1 MQADERPV
9 QLYDCIGSVET
20 ISYAGAVS
28 PSVLGFRILE
38 SYVPLR
44 DEGSGSVPALKS
56 FHTPYNEKGAPMKY
70 EEAMEY
76 MDCKVNKL
84 GSVPGLDS
92 IRELLNRMGNPQ
104 ESLAFIHVAGTNGK
118 GSVSTLIAN
127 ALTDNGYKVGRYISP
142 VISDYR
148 ERIQVNNR
156 MISKNA
162 VADGL
167 TEIFDIC
174 TAMEE
179 EGLAHPTAFE
189 IETALGFQY
198 FTDKK
203 CDFVVLETGMGGTLD
218 ATNIIKNTKLCVFV
232 SISMDHMAFLGNTL
246 AEIAA
251 NKAGILKSGCKA
263 VSAPQSEEVL
273 NVLNNACKG
282 LNVPF
287 TAVSRDDIK
296 VGRQSLKG
304 QKISYKSFKQVEV
317 PLLGSFQAEN
327 AALALEALSVLQESG
342 LKLKEDKIRRGF
354 LDSVWP
360 ARFEILSKK
369 PYIIADGA
377 HNEDAVKKL
386 METMRFYFTNQRIIY
401 IMGVLKD
408 KDYTSM
414 IKESVPM
421 AEFVFTVTS
430 PNKER
435 ALPAFELAKQIR
447 EYNPNVTATD
457 SVEEAL
463 EMARLMAGEDGVVL
477 AFGSLSYMGKLRACF
492 AKEKR

>member
-1 MQADERPV
+1 
-9 QLYDCIGSVET
+9 
-20 ISYAGAVS
+20 
-28 PSVLGFRILE
+28 
-38 SYVPLR
+38 
-44 DEGSGSVPALKS
+44 
-56 FHTPYNEKGAPMKY
+56 MKY
-70 EEAMEY
+70 EETMEY
-76 MDCKVNKL
+76 MELKVNKL

-104 ESLAFIHVAGTNGK
+104 DHLPFIHIAGTNGK

-127 ALTDNGYKVGRYISP
+127 ALIANGYKVGRYISP

-162 VADGL
+162 VAAGL
-167 TEIFDIC
+167 SEIFDIC
-174 TAMEE
+174 TDMEQ
-179 EGLAHPTAFE
+179 EGLSHPTAFE
-189 IETALGFQY
+189 IETALSFQY
-198 FTDKK
+198 FMDKK

-218 ATNIIKNTKLCVFV
+218 ATNIVKNTKLCVFV
-232 SISMDHMAFLGNTL
+232 SISMDHMAFLGETL
-246 AEIAA
+246 SEIAT

-263 VSAPQSEEVL
+263 VSAPQNEDVL
-273 NVLNNACKG
+273 NVLKEVCDG

-287 TAVSRDDIK
+287 TAVCEADIK

-304 QKISYKSFKQVEV
+304 QKITYKNYKQMDV
-317 PLLGSFQAEN
+317 PLLGSFQSEN
-327 AALALEALSVLQESG
+327 AALALEALTVLQESG
-342 LKLKEDKIRRGF
+342 LKLKEEKIRKGF
-354 LDSVWP
+354 LESTWP

-377 HNEDAVKKL
+377 HNEAAVKKL

-408 KDYTSM
+408 KDYTTM
-414 IKESVPM
+414 IQESAPM
-421 AEFVFTVTS
+421 AEVIFTVTP

-435 ALPAFELAKQIR
+435 ALPAFELAKEIR

-463 EMARLMAGEDGVVL
+463 ELAKLMAGEDGVVL
-477 AFGSLSYMGKLRACF
+477 AFGSLSYMGRLRACF
-492 AKEKR
+492 NDKK

>member
-1 MQADERPV
+1 
-9 QLYDCIGSVET
+9 
-20 ISYAGAVS
+20 
-28 PSVLGFRILE
+28 
-38 SYVPLR
+38 
-44 DEGSGSVPALKS
+44 
-56 FHTPYNEKGAPMKY
+56 MKY
-70 EEAMEY
+70 EETMEY
-76 MDCKVNKL
+76 MECKVNKL

-92 IRELLNRMGNPQ
+92 IRELLKRMGNPQ
-104 ESLAFIHVAGTNGK
+104 DNLHFIHVAGTNGK

-127 ALTDNGYKVGRYISP
+127 ALTANGYKVGRYISP

-156 MISKNA
+156 MISKSA

-167 TEIFDIC
+167 STIFDIC
-174 TAMEE
+174 TAMEK
-179 EGLAHPTAFE
+179 EGLSHPTAFE

-218 ATNIIKNTKLCVFV
+218 ATNIIENTKLCVFV
-232 SISMDHMAFLGNTL
+232 SISMDHMAFLGDTL
-246 AEIAA
+246 AEIAT
-251 NKAGILKSGCKA
+251 NKAGILKKGCKA

-273 NVLNNACKG
+273 NVLDKACEG

-287 TAVSRDDIK
+287 TAVLKDDIK

-304 QKISYKSFKQVEV
+304 QKMSYKDFKQVEV

-327 AALALEALSVLQESG
+327 AALALEALTVLQASG
-342 LKLKEDKIRRGF
+342 VRLKEDKIRKGF
-354 LDSVWP
+354 MESVWP

-386 METMRFYFTNQRIIY
+386 METVRFYFTNHRIIY

-414 IKESVPM
+414 IRESVPM
-421 AEFVFTVTS
+421 AEVVFTVTS

-463 EMARLMAGEDGVVL
+463 EMARLMAGENGVVV
-477 AFGSLSYMGKLRACF
+477 AFGSLSYMGKLKACF
-492 AKEKR
+492 EQVKK

>member
-1 MQADERPV
+1 
-9 QLYDCIGSVET
+9 
-20 ISYAGAVS
+20 
-28 PSVLGFRILE
+28 
-38 SYVPLR
+38 
-44 DEGSGSVPALKS
+44 
-56 FHTPYNEKGAPMKY
+56 MKY
-70 EEAMEY
+70 EEVMEY
-76 MDCKVNKL
+76 MECKVNKL

-104 ESLAFIHVAGTNGK
+104 DELTFIHVAGTNGK

-127 ALTDNGYKVGRYISP
+127 ALAANGYKVGRYISP

-156 MISKNA
+156 MISKKA

-167 TEIFDIC
+167 TGIFDIC
-174 TAMEE
+174 TAMEAD
-179 EGLAHPTAFE
+179 GLAHPTAFE
-189 IETALGFQY
+189 IETALGFRY
-198 FTDKK
+198 FKDKK

-218 ATNIIKNTKLCVFV
+218 ATNIIRNTKLCVFV

-246 AEIAA
+246 QEIAT

-492 AKEKR
+492 EKKR

>member
-1 MQADERPV
+1 
-9 QLYDCIGSVET
+9 
-20 ISYAGAVS
+20 
-28 PSVLGFRILE
+28 
-38 SYVPLR
+38 
-44 DEGSGSVPALKS
+44 
-56 FHTPYNEKGAPMKY
+56 MKY
-70 EEAMEY
+70 EETMEY
-76 MDCKVNKL
+76 MECKVNKL

-92 IRELLNRMGNPQ
+92 IRELLKRMGNPQ
-104 ESLAFIHVAGTNGK
+104 DNLHFIHVAGTNGK

-127 ALTDNGYKVGRYISP
+127 ALTANGYKVGRYISP

-156 MISKNA
+156 MISKSA

-167 TEIFDIC
+167 STIFDIC
-174 TAMEE
+174 TAMEK
-179 EGLAHPTAFE
+179 EGLSHPTAFE

-218 ATNIIKNTKLCVFV
+218 ATNIIENTKLCVFV
-232 SISMDHMAFLGNTL
+232 SISMDHMAFLGDTL
-246 AEIAA
+246 AEIAT
-251 NKAGILKSGCKA
+251 NKAGILKKGCKA

-273 NVLNNACKG
+273 NVLDKACEG

-287 TAVSRDDIK
+287 TAVLKDDIK

-304 QKISYKSFKQVEV
+304 QKMSYKDFKQVEV
-317 PLLGSFQAEN
+317 PLLGSFQAGN
-327 AALALEALSVLQESG
+327 AALALEALTVLQASG
-342 LKLKEDKIRRGF
+342 VRLKEDKIRKGF
-354 LDSVWP
+354 MESVWP

-386 METMRFYFTNQRIIY
+386 METVRFYFTNHRIIY

-414 IKESVPM
+414 IRESVPM

-463 EMARLMAGEDGVVL
+463 EMARLMAGENGVVV
-477 AFGSLSYMGKLRACF
+477 AFGSLSYMGKLKACF
-492 AKEKR
+492 EQVKK

>member
-1 MQADERPV
+1 
-9 QLYDCIGSVET
+9 
-20 ISYAGAVS
+20 
-28 PSVLGFRILE
+28 
-38 SYVPLR
+38 
-44 DEGSGSVPALKS
+44 
-56 FHTPYNEKGAPMKY
+56 MKY
-70 EEAMEY
+70 DEVMEY
-76 MDCKVNKL
+76 MELKINKL

-104 ESLAFIHVAGTNGK
+104 DKLTFIHVAGTNGK

-127 ALTDNGYKVGRYISP
+127 ALIANGYKVGRYISP

-156 MISKNA
+156 MISKTA
-162 VADGL
+162 VAEGL
-167 TEIFDIC
+167 SALFEIC
-174 TAMEE
+174 SAMEK
-179 EGLAHPTAFE
+179 EGLAHPTSFE

-198 FTDKK
+198 FLDKK

-218 ATNIIKNTKLCVFV
+218 ATNIVTNTKLCVFT

-246 AEIAA
+246 AEIAR
-251 NKAGILKSGCKA
+251 NKAGILKNGCMA
-263 VSAPQSEEVL
+263 VSAPQKEEALLVL
-273 NVLNNACKG
+273 QEACKAKK
-282 LNVPF
+282 VSF
-287 TAVSRDDIK
+287 TAVTGKDIK
-296 VGRQSLKG
+296 NGRQSLKG
-304 QKISYKSFKQVEV
+304 QKLSYKDFKQMEI
-317 PLLGSFQAEN
+317 PLIGSFQAEN
-327 AALALEALSVLQESG
+327 AALALEALAVLQEDG
-342 LKLKEDKIRRGF
+342 LKLKEEKIRKGF

-386 METMRFYFTNQRIIY
+386 METVRFYFTNHRIIY

-408 KDYTSM
+408 KDYTPM
-414 IKESVPM
+414 IQESASL
-421 AEFVFTVTS
+421 AEFIFTITP

-435 ALPAFELAKQIR
+435 ALPAFELAKEVR
-447 EYNPNVTATD
+447 EYNSNVTAAD

-477 AFGSLSYMGKLRACF
+477 AFGSLSYMGKLRTCF
-492 AKEKR
+492 ENKK

>member
-1 MQADERPV
+1 
-9 QLYDCIGSVET
+9 
-20 ISYAGAVS
+20 
-28 PSVLGFRILE
+28 
-38 SYVPLR
+38 
-44 DEGSGSVPALKS
+44 
-56 FHTPYNEKGAPMKY
+56 MKY
-70 EEAMEY
+70 EEVMEY
-76 MDCKVNKL
+76 IECKVNKL

-104 ESLAFIHVAGTNGK
+104 DELAFIHVAGTNGK
-118 GSVSTLIAN
+118 GSVSTLITN
-127 ALTDNGYKVGRYISP
+127 ALTANGYKVGRYISP

-148 ERIQVNNR
+148 ERIQINNR

-167 TEIFDIC
+167 TGIFDIC
-174 TAMEE
+174 TAMEAD
-179 EGLAHPTAFE
+179 GIAHPTAFE

-198 FTDKK
+198 FKDKK
-203 CDFVVLETGMGGTLD
+203 CDFIVLETGMGGTLD
-218 ATNIIKNTKLCVFV
+218 ATNIIRNTKLCVFV

-246 AEIAA
+246 QEIAT

-304 QKISYKSFKQVEV
+304 QKISYKSFKQMEV

-342 LKLKEDKIRRGF
+342 LKLKEDKIRKGF

-414 IKESVPM
+414 IRESVPM

-492 AKEKR
+492 EKKR

>member
-1 MQADERPV
+1 
-9 QLYDCIGSVET
+9 
-20 ISYAGAVS
+20 
-28 PSVLGFRILE
+28 
-38 SYVPLR
+38 
-44 DEGSGSVPALKS
+44 
-56 FHTPYNEKGAPMKY
+56 MKY
-70 EEAMEY
+70 EETMEY
-76 MDCKVNKL
+76 MECKVNKL

-92 IRELLNRMGNPQ
+92 IRELLKRMGNPQ
-104 ESLAFIHVAGTNGK
+104 DNLQFIHVAGTNGK

-127 ALTDNGYKVGRYISP
+127 ALTANGYKVGRYISP

-148 ERIQVNNR
+148 ERIQINNR

-167 TEIFDIC
+167 SGIFEIC
-174 TAMEE
+174 TAMEK

-189 IETALGFQY
+189 IETALGFRY

-218 ATNIIKNTKLCVFV
+218 ATNIIENTKLCVFA
-232 SISMDHMAFLGNTL
+232 SISMDHMAFLGDSL
-246 AEIAA
+246 EEIAT
-251 NKAGILKSGCKA
+251 NKSGILKSGCKA
-263 VSAPQSEEVL
+263 VSAPQSAEVL
-273 NVLNNACKG
+273 NVLNKACEA

-287 TAVSRDDIK
+287 TAVKRENVK
-296 VGRQSLKG
+296 VGRQSLNG
-304 QKISYKSFKQVEV
+304 QKISYKHFKQVDV

-327 AALALEALSVLQESG
+327 AALALEALAVLGEGGIQ
-342 LKLKEDKIRRGF
+342 LKEEKIRKGF

-414 IKESVPM
+414 IQESAPM
-421 AEFVFTVTS
+421 AEFIFTVTS

-447 EYNPNVTATD
+447 EYNPNVTAAD

-463 EMARLMAGEDGVVL
+463 EMARLMAGGDGVVL

-492 AKEKR
+492 LEKK

>member
-1 MQADERPV
+1 
-9 QLYDCIGSVET
+9 
-20 ISYAGAVS
+20 
-28 PSVLGFRILE
+28 
-38 SYVPLR
+38 
-44 DEGSGSVPALKS
+44 
-56 FHTPYNEKGAPMKY
+56 MKY

-76 MDCKVNKL
+76 MECKVNKL

-92 IRELLNRMGNPQ
+92 IRDLLNRMGNPQ
-104 ESLAFIHVAGTNGK
+104 EKLTFIHVAGTNGK

-127 ALTDNGYKVGRYISP
+127 ALTANGYKIGRYISP

-174 TAMEE
+174 TAMEA

-198 FTDKK
+198 FKDKK

-218 ATNIIKNTKLCVFV
+218 ATNIVQNTKLCVFA

-246 AEIAA
+246 AEIAG

-263 VSAPQSEEVL
+263 VSAPQCEEAA
-273 NVLNNACKG
+273 NVLKEACES

-287 TAVSRDDIK
+287 TMVKRETIK

-304 QKISYKSFKQVEV
+304 QKFSYQSYKQVEI
-317 PLLGSFQAEN
+317 PLLGTFQAEN
-327 AALALEALSVLQESG
+327 AALALEALTVLATDG
-342 LKLKEDKIRRGF
+342 IKLKEDKIRKGF
-354 LDSVWP
+354 MESQWP
-360 ARFEILSKK
+360 ARFEILSKN

-386 METMRFYFTNQRIIY
+386 METLRFYFTNQRIIY

-408 KDYTSM
+408 KDYTQM
-414 IKESVPM
+414 IRESAPM
-421 AEFVFTVTS
+421 AEFIFTVTS

-457 SVEEAL
+457 SVEEAV
-463 EMARLMAGEDGVVL
+463 EMAKLMAGEDGVVL

-492 AKEKR
+492 EKK

>member
-1 MQADERPV
+1 
-9 QLYDCIGSVET
+9 
-20 ISYAGAVS
+20 
-28 PSVLGFRILE
+28 
-38 SYVPLR
+38 
-44 DEGSGSVPALKS
+44 
-56 FHTPYNEKGAPMKY
+56 MKY
-70 EEAMEY
+70 EEVMEY
-76 MDCKVNKL
+76 MECKVNKL

-104 ESLAFIHVAGTNGK
+104 EELTFIHVAGTNGK

-127 ALTDNGYKVGRYISP
+127 ALTANGYKIGRYISP

-167 TEIFDIC
+167 SEIFEIC
-174 TAMEE
+174 AAMEE

-198 FTDKK
+198 FKDKK

-218 ATNIIKNTKLCVFV
+218 ATNIVTNTKLCVFA
-232 SISMDHMAFLGNTL
+232 SISMDHMAFLGDTL

-263 VSAPQSEEVL
+263 VSAPQSEEAANVLTEACESL
-273 NVLNNACKG
+273 NVSFAMVK
-282 LNVPF
+282 
-287 TAVSRDDIK
+287 REDIK
-296 VGRQSLKG
+296 AGRQSLKG
-304 QKISYKSFKQVEV
+304 QKLSYRNYKQVEI
-317 PLLGSFQAEN
+317 PLLGTFQAEN
-327 AALALEALSVLQESG
+327 AALALEALTVLETDG
-342 LKLKEDKIRRGF
+342 VKLKEDKIRKGF
-354 LDSVWP
+354 MESQWP

-408 KDYTSM
+408 KDYTQM
-414 IKESVPM
+414 IRESAPM
-421 AEFVFTVTS
+421 AEFIFTVTS

-435 ALPAFELAKQIR
+435 ALPAFDLAKQIR

-492 AKEKR
+492 EKK

>member
-1 MQADERPV
+1 
-9 QLYDCIGSVET
+9 
-20 ISYAGAVS
+20 
-28 PSVLGFRILE
+28 
-38 SYVPLR
+38 
-44 DEGSGSVPALKS
+44 
-56 FHTPYNEKGAPMKY
+56 MKY
-70 EEAMEY
+70 EETMEY
-76 MDCKVNKL
+76 MECKVNKL

-92 IRELLNRMGNPQ
+92 IRELLQRMDNPQ
-104 ESLAFIHVAGTNGK
+104 DKLQFIHVAGTNGK

-127 ALTDNGYKVGRYISP
+127 ALTANGYKVGRYISP
-142 VISDYR
+142 VLSDYR
-148 ERIQVNNR
+148 ERIQMNNR

-162 VADGL
+162 VAEGL
-167 TEIFDIC
+167 TQIFELC

-198 FTDKK
+198 FADKK

-218 ATNIIKNTKLCVFV
+218 ATNIVENTKLCVFV
-232 SISMDHMAFLGNTL
+232 SISMDHMAFLGDSL
-246 AEIAA
+246 AEIAT
-251 NKAGILKSGCKA
+251 NKAGILKKGCKA
-263 VSAPQSEEVL
+263 VSAPQSKEVL
-273 NVLNNACKG
+273 NVLQEACEG

-287 TAVSRDDIK
+287 RAVQRDDFK
-296 VGRQSLKG
+296 VGRQTLKG
-304 QKISYKSFKQVEV
+304 QKISYKQYKHVEV

-327 AALALEALSVLQESG
+327 AALALEALNLLNESG
-342 LKLKEDKIRRGF
+342 VKLKEDKIRKGF
-354 LDSVWP
+354 MDSVWP
-360 ARFEILSKK
+360 ARFEILSQK

-386 METMRFYFTNQRIIY
+386 METLRFYFTNRRIIY

-408 KDYTSM
+408 KDYSSM
-414 IKESVPM
+414 IQESVPM
-421 AEFVFTVTS
+421 AEFIFTVTS

-435 ALPAFELAKQIR
+435 ALPAIELAKQIR

-463 EMARLMAGEDGVVL
+463 EMARLMAGDDGVVL

-492 AKEKR
+492 EKKTK

>member
-1 MQADERPV
+1 
-9 QLYDCIGSVET
+9 
-20 ISYAGAVS
+20 
-28 PSVLGFRILE
+28 
-38 SYVPLR
+38 
-44 DEGSGSVPALKS
+44 
-56 FHTPYNEKGAPMKY
+56 MKY

-76 MDCKVNKL
+76 MELKVNKL

-104 ESLAFIHVAGTNGK
+104 DNLQFIHVAGTNGK

-127 ALTDNGYKVGRYISP
+127 ALTANGYRVGRYISP

-156 MISKNA
+156 MISPKA

-167 TEIFDIC
+167 STIFDIC
-174 TAMEE
+174 KVMELQ
-179 EGLAHPTAFE
+179 GLTHPTAFE

-218 ATNIIKNTKLCVFV
+218 ATNIVENTKLCVFV
-232 SISMDHMAFLGNTL
+232 SISMDHMAFLGNSL
-246 AEIAA
+246 AEIAS
-251 NKAGILKSGCKA
+251 NKAGILKSGCRA
-263 VSAPQSEEVL
+263 VSAPQNEETA
-273 NVLNNACKG
+273 NVLKKACERI
-282 LNVPF
+282 NVPF
-287 TAVSRDDIK
+287 TAVLKEDIK
-296 VGRQSLKG
+296 VRRQSLKG
-304 QKISYKSFKQVEV
+304 QKISYQNFKQVEV
-317 PLLGSFQAEN
+317 PLLGNFQAEN

-342 LKLKEDKIRRGF
+342 VKLKEDKIRKGF
-354 LDSVWP
+354 MESVWP

-386 METMRFYFTNQRIIY
+386 METMRFYFTNHRIIY

-414 IKESVPM
+414 IQESVPM
-421 AEFVFTVTS
+421 AEFVFTITS

-435 ALPAFELAKQIR
+435 ALPALELAKQVR
-447 EYNPNVTATD
+447 EYNPNVTAAD

-463 EMARLMAGEDGVVL
+463 EMARLMAGEDGVIL

-492 AKEKR
+492 EKEKR

>member
-1 MQADERPV
+1 
-9 QLYDCIGSVET
+9 
-20 ISYAGAVS
+20 
-28 PSVLGFRILE
+28 
-38 SYVPLR
+38 
-44 DEGSGSVPALKS
+44 
-56 FHTPYNEKGAPMKY
+56 MKY
-70 EEAMEY
+70 EEVMEY
-76 MDCKVNKL
+76 MECKVNKL

-104 ESLAFIHVAGTNGK
+104 DALTFIHVAGTNGK

-127 ALTDNGYKVGRYISP
+127 ALTANGYKVGRYISP

-156 MISKNA
+156 MIAKNA
-162 VADGL
+162 VAEGL
-167 TEIFDIC
+167 SGIFDIC
-174 TAMEE
+174 TAMEA
-179 EGLAHPTAFE
+179 EGLVHPTAFE

-198 FTDKK
+198 FMDKK

-218 ATNIIKNTKLCVFV
+218 ATNIVQNTKLCVFT
-232 SISMDHMAFLGNTL
+232 SISMDHMAFLGDTL
-246 AEIAA
+246 TEIAA
-251 NKAGILKSGCKA
+251 NKAGILKNGCKA
-263 VSAPQSEEVL
+263 VSGLQCEEVL
-273 NVLNNACKG
+273 NVLKAASER

-287 TAVSRDDIK
+287 TTVCGTSLK

-304 QKISYKSFKQVEV
+304 QKISYKAFKQMEI
-317 PLLGSFQAEN
+317 PLLGSFQTEN
-327 AALALEALSVLQESG
+327 AALALEALTALQEDG
-342 LKLKEDKIRRGF
+342 VKLKEDKIRKG
-354 LDSVWP
+354 LMDSRWP

-369 PYIIADGA
+369 PYVIADGA
-377 HNEDAVKKL
+377 HNEEAVKKL

-408 KDYTSM
+408 KDYTAM
-414 IKESVPM
+414 IQESVPM
-421 AEFVFTVTS
+421 AEMIFTVTP

-435 ALPAFELAKQIR
+435 AMPAFELAKEISG
-447 EYNPNVTATD
+447 YNPNVTATD

-492 AKEKR
+492 DKREK

>member
-1 MQADERPV
+1 
-9 QLYDCIGSVET
+9 
-20 ISYAGAVS
+20 
-28 PSVLGFRILE
+28 
-38 SYVPLR
+38 
-44 DEGSGSVPALKS
+44 
-56 FHTPYNEKGAPMKY
+56 MKY
-70 EEAMEY
+70 EEVMEY
-76 MDCKVNKL
+76 MECKVNML

-104 ESLAFIHVAGTNGK
+104 DELAFIHVAGTNGK

-127 ALTDNGYKVGRYISP
+127 ALAANGYKVGRYISP

-174 TAMEE
+174 TAMEA

-198 FTDKK
+198 FKDKK

-218 ATNIIKNTKLCVFV
+218 ATNIVTNTKLCVFV
-232 SISMDHMAFLGNTL
+232 SISMDHMAFLGNSL
-246 AEIAA
+246 AEIAG

-263 VSAPQSEEVL
+263 VSAPQSEEVA
-273 NVLNNACKG
+273 NVLKEACEG

-287 TAVSRDDIK
+287 TMVKRGDIK
-296 VGRQSLKG
+296 DGRQSLKG
-304 QKISYKSFKQVEV
+304 QKLSYRNYKQVEI
-317 PLLGSFQAEN
+317 PLLGTFQAEN
-327 AALALEALSVLQESG
+327 AALALEALTVLAADG
-342 LKLKEDKIRRGF
+342 VKLKEDKIRKGF
-354 LDSVWP
+354 MESQWP

-408 KDYTSM
+408 KDYTQM
-414 IKESVPM
+414 IRESAPM
-421 AEFVFTVTS
+421 AEFIFTVTS

-457 SVEEAL
+457 SVEEAV
-463 EMARLMAGEDGVVL
+463 EMAKLMAGEDGVVL

-492 AKEKR
+492 EKK

>member
-1 MQADERPV
+1 
-9 QLYDCIGSVET
+9 
-20 ISYAGAVS
+20 
-28 PSVLGFRILE
+28 
-38 SYVPLR
+38 
-44 DEGSGSVPALKS
+44 
-56 FHTPYNEKGAPMKY
+56 MKY
-70 EEAMEY
+70 EEVMEY
-76 MDCKVNKL
+76 MECKVNKL
-84 GSVPGLDS
+84 GSVLGLDS

-104 ESLAFIHVAGTNGK
+104 DELTFIHVAGTNGK

-127 ALTDNGYKVGRYISP
+127 ALAANGYKVGRYISP

-167 TEIFDIC
+167 TGIFDIC
-174 TAMEE
+174 TAMEAD
-179 EGLAHPTAFE
+179 GLAHPTAFE
-189 IETALGFQY
+189 IETALGFRY
-198 FTDKK
+198 FKDKK
-203 CDFVVLETGMGGTLD
+203 CDFIVLETGMGGTLD
-218 ATNIIKNTKLCVFV
+218 ATNIIRNTKLCVFV

-246 AEIAA
+246 QEIAT

-263 VSAPQSEEVL
+263 VSAAQSEEVL

-342 LKLKEDKIRRGF
+342 LKLKEDKIRKGF

-414 IKESVPM
+414 IRESVPM

-492 AKEKR
+492 EKKR

>member
-1 MQADERPV
+1 
-9 QLYDCIGSVET
+9 
-20 ISYAGAVS
+20 
-28 PSVLGFRILE
+28 
-38 SYVPLR
+38 
-44 DEGSGSVPALKS
+44 
-56 FHTPYNEKGAPMKY
+56 MKY
-70 EEAMEY
+70 EDAMEY
-76 MDCKVNKL
+76 MECKVNKL

-92 IRELLNRMGNPQ
+92 IRELLKRMGNPQ
-104 ESLAFIHVAGTNGK
+104 DTLSFIHVAGTNGK

-127 ALTDNGYKVGRYISP
+127 ALTANGYKVGRYISP

-167 TEIFDIC
+167 SEIFDIC

-218 ATNIIKNTKLCVFV
+218 ATNIVVNTKLCVFA
-232 SISMDHMAFLGNTL
+232 SISMDHMAFLGDTL
-246 AEIAA
+246 EKIAA

-263 VSAPQSEEVL
+263 VSAPQDEMVL
-273 NVLNNACKG
+273 NVLSKACEG

-287 TAVSRDDIK
+287 TAVSRGDIK
-296 VGRQSLKG
+296 SGRQSLKG
-304 QKISYKSFKQVEV
+304 QKLSYKQFKQVEV

-327 AALALEALSVLQESG
+327 TALAIEALMMLQESG
-342 LKLKEDKIRRGF
+342 LKLKEEKIRKGF
-354 LDSVWP
+354 LESVWP

-414 IKESVPM
+414 IQESVPM
-421 AEFVFTVTS
+421 AEFIFTVTS

-447 EYNPNVTATD
+447 EYNPNVTAAD

-463 EMARLMAGEDGVVL
+463 EMASLMAGEDGVVL

-492 AKEKR
+492 GKRKEIK

>member
-1 MQADERPV
+1 
-9 QLYDCIGSVET
+9 
-20 ISYAGAVS
+20 
-28 PSVLGFRILE
+28 
-38 SYVPLR
+38 
-44 DEGSGSVPALKS
+44 
-56 FHTPYNEKGAPMKY
+56 MKY
-70 EEAMEY
+70 EEVMEY
-76 MDCKVNKL
+76 MECKVNML

-104 ESLAFIHVAGTNGK
+104 DELAFIHVAGTNGK
-118 GSVSTLIAN
+118 GSVSTLITN
-127 ALTDNGYKVGRYISP
+127 ALTANGYKVGRYISP

-148 ERIQVNNR
+148 ERIQINNR

-167 TEIFDIC
+167 TGIFDIC
-174 TAMEE
+174 TAMEAD
-179 EGLAHPTAFE
+179 GIAHPTAFE

-198 FTDKK
+198 FKDKK

-218 ATNIIKNTKLCVFV
+218 ATNIIRNTKLCVFV

-246 AEIAA
+246 QEIAT

-342 LKLKEDKIRRGF
+342 LKLKEDKIRKGF

-414 IKESVPM
+414 IRESVPM

-492 AKEKR
+492 EKKR

>member
-1 MQADERPV
+1 
-9 QLYDCIGSVET
+9 
-20 ISYAGAVS
+20 
-28 PSVLGFRILE
+28 
-38 SYVPLR
+38 
-44 DEGSGSVPALKS
+44 
-56 FHTPYNEKGAPMKY
+56 MKY
-70 EEAMEY
+70 EEVMEY
-76 MDCKVNKL
+76 MECKVNML

-92 IRELLNRMGNPQ
+92 IRELLKRMGNPQ
-104 ESLAFIHVAGTNGK
+104 DGLAFIHVAGTNGK

-127 ALTDNGYKVGRYISP
+127 ALAANGYKVGRYISP

-167 TEIFDIC
+167 TGIFDIC
-174 TAMEE
+174 TAMEAD
-179 EGLAHPTAFE
+179 GLAHPTAFE
-189 IETALGFQY
+189 IETALGFRY
-198 FTDKK
+198 FKEKK

-218 ATNIIKNTKLCVFV
+218 ATNIIRNTKLCVFV

-246 AEIAA
+246 QEIAT

-273 NVLNNACKG
+273 NVFNNACKG

-342 LKLKEDKIRRGF
+342 LKLKEDKIRKGF

-492 AKEKR
+492 EKKR

>member
-1 MQADERPV
+1 
-9 QLYDCIGSVET
+9 
-20 ISYAGAVS
+20 
-28 PSVLGFRILE
+28 
-38 SYVPLR
+38 
-44 DEGSGSVPALKS
+44 
-56 FHTPYNEKGAPMKY
+56 MKY
-70 EEAMEY
+70 EEVMEY
-76 MDCKVNKL
+76 MECKVNKL

-104 ESLAFIHVAGTNGK
+104 DELAFIHVAGTNGK
-118 GSVSTLIAN
+118 GSVSTLITN
-127 ALTDNGYKVGRYISP
+127 ALTANGYKVGRYISP

-148 ERIQVNNR
+148 ERIQINNR

-167 TEIFDIC
+167 TGIFDIC
-174 TAMEE
+174 TAMEAD
-179 EGLAHPTAFE
+179 GIAHPTAFE

-198 FTDKK
+198 FKDKK

-218 ATNIIKNTKLCVFV
+218 ATNIIRNTKLCVFV

-246 AEIAA
+246 QEIAT

-304 QKISYKSFKQVEV
+304 QKISYNSFKQVEV

-342 LKLKEDKIRRGF
+342 LKLKEDKIRKGF

-447 EYNPNVTATD
+447 EYNSNVTATD

-492 AKEKR
+492 EKKDKISRSTEAYNG

>member
-1 MQADERPV
+1 
-9 QLYDCIGSVET
+9 
-20 ISYAGAVS
+20 
-28 PSVLGFRILE
+28 
-38 SYVPLR
+38 
-44 DEGSGSVPALKS
+44 
-56 FHTPYNEKGAPMKY
+56 MKY
-70 EEAMEY
+70 EETMEY
-76 MDCKVNKL
+76 MECKVNKF

-92 IRELLNRMGNPQ
+92 IRELLRRMGNPQ
-104 ESLAFIHVAGTNGK
+104 DNLTFIHVAGTNGK
-118 GSVSTLIAN
+118 GSVSTLVAN
-127 ALTDNGYKVGRYISP
+127 ALTANGYRVGRYISP
-142 VISDYR
+142 VINDYR

-156 MISKNA
+156 MISKAA

-167 TEIFDIC
+167 SEIYDIC

-218 ATNIIKNTKLCVFV
+218 ATNIVKNTKLCVFV
-232 SISMDHMAFLGNTL
+232 SVSMDHMTFLGNTL

-251 NKAGILKSGCKA
+251 NKAGILKKGCKA
-263 VSAPQSEEVL
+263 VSAPQNDEVL
-273 NVLNNACKG
+273 NVLSEACES

-287 TAVSRDDIK
+287 TAVLREDIK
-296 VGRQSLKG
+296 SGRQSIKG
-304 QKISYKSFKQVEV
+304 QKLSYKHYKQVEV
-317 PLLGSFQAEN
+317 PLLGSFQTEN
-327 AALALEALSVLQESG
+327 AALALEALAVLQESG
-342 LKLKEDKIRRGF
+342 VKLKEDKIRKGF
-354 LDSVWP
+354 MESYWP

-386 METMRFYFTNQRIIY
+386 METMRFYFTNHRIIY

-414 IKESVPM
+414 IQESVPM
-421 AEFVFTVTS
+421 AEFIFTVTS
-430 PNKER
+430 PNKDR
-435 ALPAFELAKQIR
+435 ALPAFELAKQLR

-492 AKEKR
+492 EKEKK